1 MTTFP
6 FKNTLSIYMAI
17 FRVYPKLKEYITSR
31 SLCAYPA
38 IEIYTSKSIEFIMP
52 LSKQEEYF
60 VPEFCEEQ
68 VSIATTEFSNHPD
81 QEPEDDQ
88 KSIKDDDKVFARPSI
103 PPQQA
108 QSIKDGTYVDIIRI
122 FINLNSKYL
131 KNSLTF
137 LFLKLC
143 PRKPEMQIKKLPIL
157 KIL

>member
-1 MTTFP
+1 
-6 FKNTLSIYMAI
+6 MAI

-81 QEPEDDQ
+81 EPEDDQ

-108 QSIKDGTYVDIIRI
+108 QSIKDAV
-122 FINLNSKYL
+122 SK
-131 KNSLTF
+131 KARDADQETSDSEDFVKVETQ
-137 LFLKLC
+137 
-143 PRKPEMQIKKLPIL
+143 EH
-157 KIL
+157 

>member
-68 VSIATTEFSNHPD
+68 VSIATTEFSNHPE
-81 QEPEDDQ
+81 EPEDDQ

-143 PRKPEMQIKKLPIL
+143 PRKP
-157 KIL
+157 

>member
-122 FINLNSKYL
+122 FNFHQSK
-131 KNSLTF
+131 
-137 LFLKLC
+137 
-143 PRKPEMQIKKLPIL
+143 
-157 KIL
+157 

>member
-81 QEPEDDQ
+81 QADETEDEQ

-108 QSIKDGTYVDIIRI
+108 QSIKDGT
-122 FINLNSKYL
+122 L
-131 KNSLTF
+131 
-137 LFLKLC
+137 
-143 PRKPEMQIKKLPIL
+143 IL
-157 KIL
+157 SELSSI